1 MEDFEIVDLLSLHRQ
16 MTMVIFRDPDTQ
28 KCEVQSLPVSLK
40 MIGNQN
46 IQAMQKIPSE
56 PGDEAAAVF
65 VEVDEAL
72 NREIMDW
79 CGTRGISSEQLVQA
93 FACFC
98 GEPKNADIVKS
109 WVRQEV
115 IRSKIDIEELPF
127 VTREELEQNVD
138 AVLARIENGES
149 PILIRNAGNPDL
161 LLFGWEDYLSRF
173 PTLHTSEEI
182 AEIEA
187 VCLEMKEMEAE

>member
-1 MEDFEIVDLLSLHRQ
+1 MEDFEIADLLSLHRQ

-28 KCEVQSLPVSLK
+28 KCEVQILPVSLK

-56 PGDEAAAVF
+56 PGDEAAAIS

-93 FACFC
+93 FVCFC

-138 AVLARIENGES
+138 AVLARIESGES

-187 VCLEMKEMEAE
+187 ACLEMKEMEAE